1 MVVVYNTMKGNLM
14 AKSPIAIYAS
24 EVSDGIAD
32 AVAAQ
37 YSLAYLSPVLRS
49 PDVLK
54 KQLVTEQVLAAA
66 QKAVGSNV
74 TFDLYPIH
82 TILVTTGWNRND
94 DIFTKGETWTA
105 RFTPEDKPFNIGH
118 DPRQNIGHITANTV
132 VDDDL
137 AVVAADATFDD
148 VPDKFHILTSAVIYR
163 HINSRDEALEAEA
176 AALIESIQKGDWYVS
191 MECLFAGFDYGVT
204 YASGEHEIVHR
215 DQSTSFLTKHLRVH
229 GGCGE
234 YNGGKLGRA
243 LKHITFSGKGLVEN
257 PANPESV
264 IFNDTKRFVGVFA
277 SNFQLE
283 DSDANI
289 ARNQDKSGE
298 LQMAES
304 SDKYTGQLE
313 DQIKSLQTDLADANQ
328 KVDAL
333 GEATVKSALAE
344 KDSEIA
350 ALQAKVTETEAKI
363 EELTASYNAAKTAQ
377 EAAEAAKTEVDT
389 KLTEATDKLTEI
401 EKTSKT
407 VARVATLVDKGVDKE
422 QAEVVAAEFD
432 GLDDEKFEKV
442 VAMQATIAKKDSEKK
457 DDDKKDKKDKKSK
470 TDADDKSEEDD
481 PDGEASADDADLN
494 DAKADEDPAMGTE
507 DGDKDELMPALAS
520 FLDTSMHGE
529 DKAGK

>member
-1 MVVVYNTMKGNLM
+1 MKGNLM
-14 AKSPIAIYAS
+14 AKSPIVIYAH

-37 YSLAYLSPVLRS
+37 HSIAYLSPVLRS
-49 PDVLK
+49 PSVLQ

-66 QKAVGSNV
+66 QEAVGSDV

-82 TILVTTGWNRND
+82 TILVTTGWNKND
-94 DIFTKGETWTA
+94 DIFTKGETWIA

-137 AVVAADATFDD
+137 AVVAADSAFDD

-204 YASGEHEIVHR
+204 YASGEHEIVRR
-215 DQSTSFLTKHLRVH
+215 DQSTAFLTKHLRVH

-277 SNFQLE
+277 SSFQPE
-283 DSDANI
+283 DSEASI
-289 ARNQDKSGE
+289 ARNSDNLGE
-298 LQMAES
+298 SLMADT
-304 SDKYTGQLE
+304 DKYTGQLE
-313 DQIKSLQTDLADANQ
+313 DQIKSLQSDLAEANR
-328 KVDAL
+328 KVDEL

-350 ALQAKVTETEAKI
+350 ALQSKIAEAEAKI
-363 EELTASYNAAKTAQ
+363 EELTASYNDATKAK
-377 EAAEAAKTEVDT
+377 EVAEAEKADVDT

-407 VARVATLVDKGVDKE
+407 VARVATLVDSGVDKE
-422 QAEVVAAEFD
+422 QAEAVAAEFD

-442 VAMQATIAKKDSEKK
+442 VEMQATIAKKDSKKK
-457 DDDKKDKKDKKSK
+457 DDSEEDDKSK
-470 TDADDKSEEDD
+470 ADADDKSEEDD
-481 PDGEASADDADLN
+481 PEGEASADDADLD
-494 DAKADEDPAMGTE
+494 DAKADEDPVMGT
-507 DGDKDELMPALAS
+507 DDADQDELMPALAS
-520 FLDTSMHGE
+520 FLDTSMHGDDE
-529 DKAGK
+529 ASK